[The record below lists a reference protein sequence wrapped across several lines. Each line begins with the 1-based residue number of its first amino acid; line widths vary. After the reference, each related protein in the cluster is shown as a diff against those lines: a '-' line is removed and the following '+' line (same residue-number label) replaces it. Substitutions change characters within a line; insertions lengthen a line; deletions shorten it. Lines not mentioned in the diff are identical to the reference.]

1 MIERQVIV
9 GWYTPEEKLPEQ
21 NKFYICTISAKSK
34 SLRFDH
40 VLMNL
45 AWDEDDGWYSMEY
58 DFEELTVHAWCD
70 LEPYG
75 RRRGVRKNDG

>member
-9 GWYTPEEKLPEQ
+9 SWYTPEEKMPEQ

-45 AWDEDDGWYSMEY
+45 AWDEDDG
-58 DFEELTVHAWCD
+58 
-70 LEPYG
+70 
-75 RRRGVRKNDG
+75 

>member
-9 GWYTPEEKLPEQ
+9 TWYTPEEKLPEQ
-21 NKFYICTISAKSK
+21 NKFYICTISARSK

-58 DFEELTVHAWCD
+58 YFEELTVHAWCD

-75 RRRGVRKNDG
+75 RRRGE